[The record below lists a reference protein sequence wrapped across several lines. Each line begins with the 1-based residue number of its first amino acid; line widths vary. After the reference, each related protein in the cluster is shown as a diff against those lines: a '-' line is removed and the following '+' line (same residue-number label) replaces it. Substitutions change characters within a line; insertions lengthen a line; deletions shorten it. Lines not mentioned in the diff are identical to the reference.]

1 MEFKEYSGYYNDLTQ
16 GILGGNRAHFNITR
30 SKDDPKIAV
39 YNNYRNGLL
48 VLSLVSLI
56 EANFLTRQQLKQLR
70 NFTHA
75 PELNSSINQCH
86 LSCFIY
92 VRDCFGHNPSAK
104 LLGEGANT
112 QGFKR
117 ALDKGN
123 FEFVD
128 LKEDGLQINDTHELH
143 RLILRFY
150 GQLA

>member
-1 MEFKEYSGYYNDLTQ
+1 MEFEEYREYYLDLTL
-16 GILGGNRAHFNITR
+16 GTLGGNRAHFNITR
-30 SKDDPKIAV
+30 SEDDPKIAV
-39 YNNYRNGLL
+39 YNNYRKGLL

-56 EANFLTRQQLKQLR
+56 EANFVTKKQFKQLR
-70 NFTHA
+70 NFIHV

-104 LLGEGANT
+104 LLGEGDNT
-112 QGFKR
+112 TEFKR

-128 LKEDGLQINDTHELH
+128 LKEDGLQINNTHELH

>member
-1 MEFKEYSGYYNDLTQ
+1 MEIKEYREYYVDLMS
-16 GILGGNRAHFNITR
+16 GILGGNRVHFNITR
-30 SKDDPKIAV
+30 SEDDPKIAV
-39 YNNYRNGLL
+39 YNNYRKGLL

-56 EANFLTRQQLKQLR
+56 EANFVTKKQFKQLR
-70 NFTHA
+70 NFIHV

-104 LLGEGANT
+104 LLGEGDNT
-112 QGFKR
+112 TEFKR

-128 LKEDGLQINDTHELH
+128 LKEDGLQINNTHELH
-143 RLILRFY
+143 LLILRFY
-150 GQLA
+150 GQLV